1 MTESSEIP
9 AVVNPV
15 VVHPA
20 ALRPGTLIDLETKS
34 RHYRIECLG
43 GSSVRISGHP
53 EYCLN
58 PVPAR
63 FYGSINSAGDLELG
77 NIGRGSRAMFFLD
90 GSRPL
95 TTSRVLSVHVDQP
108 RANQPVSLS
117 SSIH

>member
-9 AVVNPV
+9 AA
-15 VVHPA
+15 VHPA
-20 ALRPGTLIDLETKS
+20 GLRPGTLIDLETKS

-63 FYGSINSAGDLELG
+63 FFGSINSDGNLDLG
-77 NIGRGSRAMFFLD
+77 NLGRGSRAMFFLD
-90 GSRPL
+90 GSRSL
-95 TTSRVLSVHVDQP
+95 TTSRVLSLHVDQP
-108 RANQPVSLS
+108 GAHQPVSLS
-117 SSIH
+117 SGIH